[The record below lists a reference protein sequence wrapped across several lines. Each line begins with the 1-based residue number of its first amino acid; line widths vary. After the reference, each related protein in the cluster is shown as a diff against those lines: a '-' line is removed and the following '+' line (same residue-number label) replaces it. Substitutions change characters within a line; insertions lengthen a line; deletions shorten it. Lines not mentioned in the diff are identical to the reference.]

1 MPIYVG
7 ATREAALADGASGM
21 MRFSAY
27 RPVLF
32 RGTMYY
38 ETVLRE
44 KAIAGTPEMV
54 VARLKQLR
62 DEAHLAG
69 VSAEINPGSLLS
81 HEQVM
86 ESLRLYIQ
94 EVLSLIHIS

>member
-1 MPIYVG
+1 MSH
-7 ATREAALADGASGM
+7 AAAVIAARVTAANRAGPQSVQCRLKIRFNNAVVTTTSIAS
-21 MRFSAY
+21 
-27 RPVLF
+27 
-32 RGTMYY
+32 
-38 ETVLRE
+38 

-69 VSAEINPGSLLS
+69 VSAEINPGSMLS
-81 HEQVM
+81 HAQVM

-94 EVLSLIHIS
+94 EVMPHFK